1 MLELSGDGTGREG
14 ERMYKLVMIEDIV
27 DIPPHLFGKQLEEAA
42 LEVLRETY
50 EGRVV
55 EGVGLVISVLSVE
68 VSPEGYLTFGDPSSY
83 HECRFVALV
92 YNAIPN
98 EVVEGEVVLV
108 ENIGLTVRL
117 GVIDGFVHRSQVF
130 PTKDV
135 IYDRDQ
141 GVVIAESGKR
151 VIRRGDI
158 VRARVTGVS
167 YDELKGILRVRLT
180 MRAPYLGRLDHIRE
194 MIEKRKEADKSE

>member
-1 MLELSGDGTGREG
+1 
-14 ERMYKLVMIEDIV
+14 MYKLVTVEDV
-27 DIPPHLFGKQLEEAA
+27 VGIPPGLLGKPLEEAA

-55 EGVGLVISVLSVE
+55 EGVGLIISVLRVE
-68 VSPEGYLTFGDPSSY
+68 VSPEGYLTFGDANSY
-83 HECRFVALV
+83 HECKFDALV

-98 EVVEGEVVLV
+98 EVVEGEVILV
-108 ENIGLTVRL
+108 ENIGITVRL
-117 GVIDGFVHRSQVF
+117 GAIDGFVHRSQVF
-130 PTKDV
+130 PSKDV

-151 VIRRGDI
+151 IIRRGDV

-167 YDELKGILRVRLT
+167 YDEVRGILKVRLT
-180 MRAPYLGRLDHIRE
+180 MRSPYLGKLEYVRE
-194 MIEKRKEADKSE
+194 MISKRKEKEG

>member
-1 MLELSGDGTGREG
+1 
-14 ERMYKLVMIEDIV
+14 MYKLVAIEDVV
-27 DIPPHLFGKQLEEAA
+27 DIPPHLLGKPLEEAA

-55 EGVGLVISVLSVE
+55 EGIGLVISVLGVE
-68 VSPEGYLTFGDPSSY
+68 VSPEGYLTFGDASSY
-83 HECRFVALV
+83 HECNFTALV

-108 ENIGLTVRL
+108 ENIGLHVRL

-151 VIRRGDI
+151 IIRRGDL

-167 YDELKGILRVRLT
+167 YDELKGNLRVRLT
-180 MRAPYLGRLDHIRE
+180 MRAPYLGRLDYIRE
-194 MIEKRKEADKSE
+194 AIKREKEKEADKNE